1 MSEEAI
7 QIDDKELLT
16 LAAKAVDIDLLAE
29 EWEDGFIYYYYKIP
43 GDTQGWN
50 PLNCDSDALRLAVKL
65 GVRGYFDVEIQKG
78 SVQVT
83 SFEPYEHT
91 AYEEFKIRTEDPHAA
106 VRRAIVKAA
115 AEIGRNH
122 D

>member
-1 MSEEAI
+1 MMSEKDT

-50 PLNCDSDALRLAVKL
+50 PLNCDSDALRLMVELRIDVAVYSRC
-65 GVRGYFDVEIQKG
+65 V
-78 SVQVT
+78 S
-83 SFEPYEHT
+83 
-91 AYEEFKIRTEDPHAA
+91 
-106 VRRAIVKAA
+106 
-115 AEIGRNH
+115 
-122 D
+122 

>member
-106 VRRAIVKAA
+106 VRRAIVEAA